1 MVNLKLNT
9 KQQIL
14 KLDNQIIKCTSCP
27 RLVKWRKDISVTKR
41 AAYLTE
47 KYWAK
52 PVPGFGDPNAK
63 ILVVGLAPGAHGAN
77 RTGRVF
83 TGDRSGDWLY
93 RALFD
98 VGLSKQPESNNLN
111 DGQKL
116 FNTRITC
123 AVHCAPPK
131 NKPLPSEIT
140 NCNKWM
146 SSEIQ
151 ILWPNL
157 KVVVALGK
165 LAWERVIEQLLNQK
179 DLLPETERKKLK
191 PKPKFSHG
199 ASFKVIGSD
208 GAVRL
213 VLASYHPSQ
222 QNTFTGKLT
231 RSQLQKVFEKAGRF
245 AH

>member
-1 MVNLKLNT
+1 M
-9 KQQIL
+9 
-14 KLDNQIIKCTSCP
+14 
-27 RLVKWRKDISVTKR
+27 
-41 AAYLTE
+41 
-47 KYWAK
+47 
-52 PVPGFGDPNAK
+52 
-63 ILVVGLAPGAHGAN
+63 VGLAPGAHGAN

-98 VGLSKQPESNNLN
+98 VGLSKQPQSNNLN

-165 LAWERVIEQLLNQK
+165 LAWERVIDQLLNQK
-179 DLLPETERKKLK
+179 DLLPEAERKKLK

-208 GAVRL
+208 GVVRL

-231 RSQLQKVFEKAGRF
+231 RSQLQNVFEKAGRF